1 VLPGPVMSVT
11 GRDDVV
17 RVAYA
22 AVGGERLEAGMAR
35 LLTALTPGRG
45 VLPLV

>member
-1 VLPGPVMSVT
+1 MSVT

-35 LLTALTPGRG
+35 LMTALTPGRG